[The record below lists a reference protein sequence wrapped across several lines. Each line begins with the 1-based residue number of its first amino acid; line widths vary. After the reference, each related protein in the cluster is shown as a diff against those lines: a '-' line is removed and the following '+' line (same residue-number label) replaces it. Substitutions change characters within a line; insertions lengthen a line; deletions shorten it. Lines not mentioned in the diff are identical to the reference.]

1 MASLRE
7 TLTSAGFSDVAT
19 YIQSGNVVLTSTS
32 RSEAA
37 VAKRAEAAIADATG
51 HDVPVLVRTPAA
63 LKSVVA
69 HQSLGRRHD
78 AKSLH
83 VTFLAEKPTA
93 ARVRAVDS
101 TRYLPDEFAVAGR
114 EVYLACPNGYGRTKL
129 TNAFFERALHTV
141 ATTRNWNTVQKLL
154 ALVS

>member
-1 MASLRE
+1 
-7 TLTSAGFSDVAT
+7 
-19 YIQSGNVVLTSTS
+19 
-32 RSEAA
+32 
-37 VAKRAEAAIADATG
+37 
-51 HDVPVLVRTPAA
+51 

-83 VTFLAEKPTA
+83 VTFLADKPAA